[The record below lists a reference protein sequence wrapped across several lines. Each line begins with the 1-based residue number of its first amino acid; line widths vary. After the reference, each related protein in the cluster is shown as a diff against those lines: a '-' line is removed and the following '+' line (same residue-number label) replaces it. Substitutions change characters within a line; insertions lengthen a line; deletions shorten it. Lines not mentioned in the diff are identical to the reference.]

1 MKDRIEAVIF
11 DLDATLINF
20 GKFVDWHTAQR
31 HVTEEYLNHGCSED
45 TLQLYNSHGLFNLLN
60 DMHDNIIQ
68 SKGLTEACTIQE
80 HVFSI
85 IDRFE
90 VDGLNCDL
98 MPGTFEALEWL
109 DSHDITMG
117 ICTSNSTKIA
127 LRVLENLEL
136 QDFFSSI
143 IGRTIGLKL
152 KPSPDQVLLCF
163 NRLGITPGRGVM
175 VGDSHN
181 DILAGKAAG
190 ARTIAIPVYFTRI
203 TEMNAAKPDLIIK
216 NLSELPLA
224 ITKLQT

>member
-1 MKDRIEAVIF
+1 
-11 DLDATLINF
+11 
-20 GKFVDWHTAQR
+20 
-31 HVTEEYLNHGCSED
+31 
-45 TLQLYNSHGLFNLLN
+45 
-60 DMHDNIIQ
+60 MHDNIIQ
-68 SKGLTEACTIQE
+68 SKGLAEACTIQE
-80 HVFSI
+80 QVFSI

-90 VDGLNCDL
+90 ADGLNCGL

-127 LRVLENLEL
+127 IRVLENLKL
-136 QDFFSSI
+136 QNFFSSI

-181 DILAGKAAG
+181 DVLAGKAAG
-190 ARTIAIPVYFTRI
+190 ARTIAVPVYFTRI